1 MKQQM
6 ARAMMGVAWLGA
18 GFGLPLAPAFAAG
31 PQGSTT
37 VYRCPGN
44 PVLYTDQLTPAQASE
59 KGCRTI
65 EGAPITVMQSARP
78 RAAAS
83 AAAGASRPE
92 GRVVPSD
99 QRARDDERRSI
110 LETEL
115 RREEDRLAELKK
127 EFNNGEPERLG
138 SERNYQKYLDRVAEL
153 KSAVARKEADIA
165 SLKREIGKLP
175 AQ

>member
-6 ARAMMGVAWLGA
+6 AQAAAGLVWLGA
-18 GFGLPLAPAFAAG
+18 LLAPAFAAG

-65 EGAPITVMQSARP
+65 EGAPITIMQSARP

-83 AAAGASRPE
+83 SPATSRPE
-92 GRVVPSD
+92 GRIVPTD

-153 KSAVARKEADIA
+153 KAAVARKEADIA

>member
-1 MKQQM
+1 MKQHT
-6 ARAMMGVAWLGA
+6 ARAMVGMAWLGA
-18 GFGLPLAPAFAAG
+18 ALALAPAFAAG
-31 PQGSTT
+31 PQGATT

-83 AAAGASRPE
+83 APAASRPE
-92 GRVVPSD
+92 GRIVPSD
-99 QRARDDERRSI
+99 QRARDDERRGI

-115 RREEDRLAELKK
+115 RREQDRLAELKK

-138 SERNYQKYLDRVAEL
+138 SERNYQKYIDRVAEL

>member
-1 MKQQM
+1 MKQQT
-6 ARAMMGVAWLGA
+6 ARAMVGAVLFGA
-18 GFGLPLAPAFAAG
+18 GCGLSLAPAFAAG
-31 PQGSTT
+31 PQGSST

-44 PVLYTDQLTPAQASE
+44 PVLYTDQLTPAQATE

-65 EGAPITVMQSARP
+65 EGAPITVMQSAKP

-83 AAAGASRPE
+83 TPAAASRPE
-92 GRVVPSD
+92 GRIVPAD
-99 QRARDDERRSI
+99 QRARDGERRTI